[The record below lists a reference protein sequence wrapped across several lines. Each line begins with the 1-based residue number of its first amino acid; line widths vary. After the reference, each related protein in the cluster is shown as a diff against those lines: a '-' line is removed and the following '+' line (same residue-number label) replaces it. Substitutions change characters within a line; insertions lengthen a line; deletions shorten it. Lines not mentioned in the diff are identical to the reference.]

1 MAAFDPNV
9 QFGPTP
15 FGAAGLM
22 RECGRIVLASA
33 DDSGETFTIATKLGR
48 IKGGFAVLSDGS
60 QAYVEEE
67 VCTSGQATFYACGTR
82 SGSNPVVNYELWG
95 T

>member
-1 MAAFDPNV
+1 MAAFDPNI

-22 RECGRIVLASA
+22 CERGRVVLASA

-48 IKGGFAVLSDGS
+48 IKGGMAVLSDGAV
-60 QAYVEEE
+60 AYAKSE

-82 SGSNPVVNYELWG
+82 NGSDQIVNYELWG